1 MLQCINCDQEAL
13 WVFRTTGAVEQ
24 PYCAKHLPIPYRG
37 SGSLHAVESPS
48 EVEEP
53 ESAPAEESHDEPED
67 KPEDDPKPK
76 PTRRRR
82 KKDEA
87 DE

>member
-24 PYCAKHLPIPYRG
+24 PYCAKHLPLPYRG
-37 SGSLHAVESPS
+37 SGSLHLAEDNSSP

-53 ESAPAEESHDEPED
+53 ESAPEEEPQDEPQEEPED
-67 KPEDDPKPK
+67 KPKT
-76 PTRRRR
+76 TRRRR